1 MVSVLV
7 PLIAT
12 LRQGI
17 AALDR
22 QIEQAAAAHPDF
34 AIVDSYP
41 GAGPVLASRLL
52 PLARSGIGIKLR
64 PRYSSSGGLRPS
76 WCAAERPSG
85 FTTSGLVRSSFV
97 KRSTN
102 GLGIPSPWA
111 RAYYEQQRNRGA
123 GHHAAVRALAF
134 KWIRIAFRCWK
145 DRVPYDN
152 SRYLQSLRQR
162 GSPLAAR

>member
-52 PLARSGIGIKLR
+52 PLARSGIGINLR
-64 PRYSSSGGLRPS
+64 PRYSSSGGIAPV
-76 WCAAERPSG
+76 
-85 FTTSGLVRSSFV
+85 LVRSGKTV
-97 KRSTN
+97 WVHY
-102 GLGIPSPWA
+102 LWA
-111 RAYYEQQRNRGA
+111 CPKFLRQTFHEWA
-123 GHHAAVRALAF
+123 GHSIALG
-134 KWIRIAFRCWK
+134 
-145 DRVPYDN
+145 PG
-152 SRYLQSLRQR
+152 LL
-162 GSPLAAR
+162 